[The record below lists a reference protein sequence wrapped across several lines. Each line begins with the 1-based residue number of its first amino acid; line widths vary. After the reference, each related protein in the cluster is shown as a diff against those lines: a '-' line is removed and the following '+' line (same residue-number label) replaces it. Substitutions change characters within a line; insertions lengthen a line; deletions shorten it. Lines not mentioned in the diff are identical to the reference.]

1 MKPIDPTP
9 KPRNLVQAQ
18 IDPSR
23 GLGTTSR
30 CFDWKGYS
38 IVQMSDK
45 LQVQYHV
52 HVVNRHAETANEKS
66 SRLIAKHTKRY
77 PSLKNLL

>member
-9 KPRNLVQAQ
+9 KPRTLVSSQ
-18 IDPSR
+18 IDPTR

-38 IVQMSDK
+38 IVQVHAK
-45 LQVQYHV
+45 LPAQHHV
-52 HVVNRHAETANEKS
+52 FVVNRHAETANEKS
-66 SRLIAKHTKRY
+66 ARQVAKATKRY